1 METISVSDLKAHLSA
16 ELKRV
21 RAGITLTVVD
31 HRHPVARLTPI
42 EEEGLFASDADER
55 YRYRELTPLIRSDP
69 LRMLEEERRDSW

>member
-1 METISVSDLKAHLSA
+1 METISVSDLKTHLSA

-21 RAGITLTVVD
+21 RAGITLTVVE

-42 EEEGLFASDADER
+42 EEEGFYVSDAVER
-55 YRYRELTPLIRSDP
+55 YSYRELAPLIGRDP